1 MESFVVVAEYD
12 TPPSPTPGQPEGLAE
27 EEEPMEPC
35 EEQALLAPGPRDLGE
50 PGLANPSRTS
60 SRETRESWIKVNFSS
75 RKLSLQERS
84 PSVQSPSGNMGLNGR
99 YIYPS
104 LPYSPVTSP
113 HSSPRLPRRPTIES
127 HRVSITGLQV
137 REATSR
143 QLGTP
148 FVSFLIVFKRRRK
161 KRKDKTKKRKA
172 KRVGWGTKMQ
182 KYNAWMKE
190 LQRLRQW

>member
-12 TPPSPTPGQPEGLAE
+12 SPPGSTAGQPEGPVD
-27 EEEPMEPC
+27 EEPMEPC
-35 EEQALLAPGPRDLGE
+35 EEQALLAPVPGGREAPGSAGPPR
-50 PGLANPSRTS
+50 AS
-60 SRETRESWIKVNFSS
+60 SRETREPWIKVNLSS

-84 PSVQSPSGNMGLNGR
+84 PSVQSPSGSMGLNGR

-137 REATSR
+137 REAAS
-143 QLGTP
+143 LP
-148 FVSFLIVFKRRRK
+148 AVWS
-161 KRKDKTKKRKA
+161 
-172 KRVGWGTKMQ
+172 
-182 KYNAWMKE
+182 
-190 LQRLRQW
+190 